1 MNNYSSTVGYGRL
14 ESRKNKRIN
23 ELDLSFYNL
32 AEKFKIGGEDD
43 TLDGTIMD
51 IKTNNLTYNFTDT

>member
-14 ESRKNKRIN
+14 ESRKNKRID

-32 AEKFKIGGEDD
+32 AEKFKIGGDE
-43 TLDGTIMD
+43 TLDGTLTD
-51 IKTNNLTYNFTDT
+51 YRSNNMTYNFTDT